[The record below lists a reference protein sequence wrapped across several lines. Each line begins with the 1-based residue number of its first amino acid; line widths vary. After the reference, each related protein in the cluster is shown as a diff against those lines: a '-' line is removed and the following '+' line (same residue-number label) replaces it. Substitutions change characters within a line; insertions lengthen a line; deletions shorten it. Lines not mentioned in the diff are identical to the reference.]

1 MVSTYTQNKVTWI
14 DLENPTKEEVRSI
27 MDTYNLEP
35 SVAEDLLDPTIR
47 TRADMYSDFTY
58 FVLHFPLHVHHKNH
72 IFDKRSEEVDFIIG
86 KNFLLTVHYS
96 PIEALIDF
104 SKSLET
110 DTLLHHDRITK
121 SSGALFVHI
130 LYKMYKA
137 VQDKVQDIHT
147 TLNMH
152 EESIFAGQ
160 EKAMVFELSAL
171 NRILIYFRE
180 SLTSHKDILK
190 LFERTSLTMFGK
202 EFATYIEYVTQ
213 EYNKAERAILSAK
226 EYTDELRQTNDSL
239 LTTKQNE
246 IMKTLT
252 VINFI
257 VLPLNLLVGAFGM
270 NTVHTPFVGNVYDF
284 WIVMGMMLAV
294 GVVAFLV
301 FKRKNW
307 L

>member
-14 DLENPTKEEVRSI
+14 DLENPTKDEVRDI
-27 MDTYNLEP
+27 MNTYNLDP

-47 TRADMYSDFTY
+47 TRADTFADFTY
-58 FVLHFPLHVHHKNH
+58 FVLHFPFHSHKKNH
-72 IFDKRSEEVDFIIG
+72 IFDKRTEEVDFVIG
-86 KNFLLTVHYS
+86 KNFLITIHYA

-110 DTLLHHDRITK
+110 DTLLHHDRVTK

-130 LYKMYKA
+130 LYKMYRA
-137 VQDKVQDIHT
+137 VHEKVEDIHT

-152 EESIFAGQ
+152 EERIFEGDH
-160 EKAMVFELSAL
+160 KVMVSELSSL

-180 SLTSHKDILK
+180 SLTSHKDIIK

-202 EFATYIEYVTQ
+202 DFSFYIEHIKQ
-213 EYNKAERAILSAK
+213 EYNKALQAVLSAK

-239 LTTKQNE
+239 LSTKQSE

-252 VINFI
+252 VVNFI
-257 VLPLNLLVGAFGM
+257 VLPLSVITGLFGM
-270 NTVHTPFVGNVYDF
+270 NVNHTPLSGQSYDF
-284 WIVMGMMLAV
+284 WIIVLIM
-294 GVVAFLV
+294 FLITV
-301 FKRKNW
+301 ISTTIFKRKNW

>member
-14 DLENPTKEEVRSI
+14 DLENPTKEEIRDVMER
-27 MDTYNLEP
+27 YNLDP

-58 FVLHFPLHVHHKNH
+58 FVLHFPLHSHRKNH
-72 IFDKRSEEVDFIIG
+72 VFDKRSEEVDFVIG
-86 KNFLLTVHYS
+86 KDFLLTVHYS
-96 PIEALIDF
+96 PIDALIDF

-110 DTLLHHDRITK
+110 DTLLHHDKVTK
-121 SSGALFVHI
+121 TSGALFVHI

-137 VQDKVQDIHT
+137 VQDKVEDMHT
-147 TLNMH
+147 TLAVH
-152 EESIFAGQ
+152 EESIFAGM
-160 EKAMVFELSAL
+160 EKAMVLELSSL

-180 SLTSHKDILK
+180 SLASHRDILK
-190 LFERTSLTMFGK
+190 LFERTSLEMFGK
-202 EFATYIEYVTQ
+202 EFTTYIEYVTQ
-213 EYNKAERAILSAK
+213 EYNKAERAVLSAK
-226 EYTDELRQTNDSL
+226 EYADELRQTNDSL
-239 LTTKQNE
+239 LSTKQNE

-257 VLPLNLLVGAFGM
+257 ILPLSVVTGLFGM
-270 NTVHTPFVGNVYDF
+270 NVEQTPLSGTSYDF
-284 WIVMGMMLAV
+284 WFIVLIMLV
-294 GVVAFLV
+294 ITVVSTSI

>member
-14 DLENPTKEEVRSI
+14 DLENPTKEEVRAI
-27 MDTYNLEP
+27 MDDYNLDP

-47 TRADMYSDFTY
+47 TRADLYSDFTY
-58 FVLHFPLHVHHKNH
+58 FVLHFPLHTHHKNH

-121 SSGALFVHI
+121 SSGALFVRI

-137 VQDKVQDIHT
+137 VQDKVEDIHT
-147 TLNMH
+147 TLSMH

-171 NRILIYFRE
+171 NRVLIYFRE
-180 SLTSHKDILK
+180 SLTSHRDILK

-213 EYNKAERAILSAK
+213 EYNKAERAVLSAK

-239 LTTKQNE
+239 LSTKQNE

-257 VLPLNLLVGAFGM
+257 ILPLTLVVGVFGM
-270 NTVHTPFVGNVYDF
+270 NTLHTPFVGNIHDF
-284 WIVMGMMLAV
+284 WIVMAVMVAV
-294 GVVAFLV
+294 GIVAFLV
-301 FKRKNW
+301 IKRKNW